1 MNPLLFFNHQ
11 QIKQPFDR
19 SQLQIVN
26 GVAIIRWDNSAKAL
40 QAIVYCLVE
49 SQSFFIGSSAWS
61 ELFYE
66 PFLSLINAHG
76 CPVESCLIATSGTS
90 GMPKLCVHPIANL
103 FLAAERATSTL
114 PSMNLA
120 EFVLALP
127 PVAMGGLL
135 TIVKAISLQRPIHLS
150 VDRWLT
156 NLAQLSQPALAIV
169 PQQVPKLAQHLTKYP
184 QGLHSILI
192 GGDALILTITNC

>member
-1 MNPLLFFNHQ
+1 
-11 QIKQPFDR
+11 
-19 SQLQIVN
+19 
-26 GVAIIRWDNSAKAL
+26 
-40 QAIVYCLVE
+40 
-49 SQSFFIGSSAWS
+49 
-61 ELFYE
+61 
-66 PFLSLINAHG
+66 
-76 CPVESCLIATSGTS
+76 
-90 GMPKLCVHPIANL
+90 MPKLCVHPIANL
-103 FLAAERATSTL
+103 FLAAERATSIL

-150 VDRWLT
+150 VDHWLT

-192 GGDALILTITNC
+192 GGDALIPHHYQLLKNIDCPISISYGATETAGQIMASSYEDDLNAPLSPLAGIAMSSDAGQY